1 MVGEEERE
9 EIRGFLIF
17 PYNGTLETMERIL
30 LYWTKLNSVITVAW
44 INFREER
51 IFEDLEVIRF
61 RSREITREEMMDKF
75 TRDRN
80 SPKDKR
86 SLMELYKYAKISV
99 RFKKKKVT
107 KFTYRILVS
116 YIHRLGTT
124 DLTQPKRHLR
134 RASPGTKT

>member
-1 MVGEEERE
+1 
-9 EIRGFLIF
+9 
-17 PYNGTLETMERIL
+17 MERIL
-30 LYWTKLNSVITVAW
+30 LYWTKLNSMITVAS

-61 RSREITREEMMDKF
+61 RSREITREKMMDKF

-99 RFKKKKVT
+99 RFKK
-107 KFTYRILVS
+107 
-116 YIHRLGTT
+116 
-124 DLTQPKRHLR
+124 
-134 RASPGTKT
+134 

>member
-1 MVGEEERE
+1 MIIV
-9 EIRGFLIF
+9 
-17 PYNGTLETMERIL
+17 T
-30 LYWTKLNSVITVAW
+30 S

-86 SLMELYKYAKISV
+86 SLDGSLMELYKYAKISV
-99 RFKKKKVT
+99 RFKK
-107 KFTYRILVS
+107 
-116 YIHRLGTT
+116 
-124 DLTQPKRHLR
+124 
-134 RASPGTKT
+134 

>member
-30 LYWTKLNSVITVAW
+30 LYWTKLNSVIIVAS

-99 RFKKKKVT
+99 RFKKKVT
-107 KFTYRILVS
+107 KFLIPYVS
-116 YIHRLGTT
+116 YSRIVYSQVGNH
-124 DLTQPKRHLR
+124 
-134 RASPGTKT
+134 

>member
-30 LYWTKLNSVITVAW
+30 LYWTKLNSVITVAS

-61 RSREITREEMMDKF
+61 RSREITREKMMDKF

-99 RFKKKKVT
+99 RFKKKSYKIFDPLRIV
-107 KFTYRILVS
+107 FSYRIFT
-116 YIHRLGTT
+116 GWEP
-124 DLTQPKRHLR
+124 LT
-134 RASPGTKT
+134 